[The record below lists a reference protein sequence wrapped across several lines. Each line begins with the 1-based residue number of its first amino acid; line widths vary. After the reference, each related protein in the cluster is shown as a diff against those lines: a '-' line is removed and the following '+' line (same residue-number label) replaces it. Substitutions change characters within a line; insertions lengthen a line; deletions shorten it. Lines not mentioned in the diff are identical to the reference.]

1 MLNKLSVFSFFFET
15 ADQKLID
22 LLSKLPGEVERDSTE
37 VGVAK
42 EVVQVV
48 GEQLENLEKN
58 KINFLVKAGIGAIKS
73 Y

>member
-1 MLNKLSVFSFFFET
+1 MLNKLSGFSFFIET
-15 ADQKLID
+15 ADEKLND

-48 GEQLENLEKN
+48 GEQLEHLEKT
-58 KINFLVKAGIGAIKS
+58 KTTF
-73 Y
+73 

>member
-1 MLNKLSVFSFFFET
+1 MLNKLSGFSFFIGT

-48 GEQLENLEKN
+48 GEQLEHLEKT
-58 KINFLVKAGIGAIKS
+58 KS
-73 Y
+73 TFYLKLE

>member
-1 MLNKLSVFSFFFET
+1 MKSGLNEMLNKLSGFSFFIET
-15 ADQKLID
+15 ADEKLND

-48 GEQLENLEKN
+48 GEQLEHLEKT
-58 KINFLVKAGIGAIKS
+58 KTTF
-73 Y
+73 

>member
-1 MLNKLSVFSFFFET
+1 MLNKLTGFSFFFET
-15 ADQKLID
+15 VDEKLID

-48 GEQLENLEKN
+48 GEQLEHLEKT
-58 KINFLVKAGIGAIKS
+58 KTTF
-73 Y
+73 